1 MSEHGARQPDGLN
14 IDLNDDLTLV
24 TRARLARLAAMP
36 VDTSRLERRLSA
48 ALGAGAAPSA
58 RSLRVIWTRRAAA
71 AAAVLLL
78 ALMAAHMVD
87 RSAGP
92 ALAEPFELTDL
103 HERLVRGESAMLAAA
118 DVEEANRRI
127 AAQSAD
133 GPAVPGLAATR
144 RLYVRSCC
152 LAEVRGRLV
161 AAVLMVDEGRA
172 VTLVVAQ
179 ARDFAGPMG
188 QVIERD
194 GRELLAHRLND
205 LEMVVTRRGDR
216 WLCVMGQADE
226 VDRERLAAIAA
237 GIIF

>member
-1 MSEHGARQPDGLN
+1 MSEHGARQPDDLN
-14 IDLNDDLTLV
+14 VDLNDDLTLV
-24 TRARLARLAAMP
+24 TRARLERLAAMP

-48 ALGAGAAPSA
+48 ALGAGAAPPA
-58 RSLRVIWTRRAAA
+58 RSLRVIWTRRAA

-78 ALMAAHMVD
+78 ALMAAHMVE

-103 HERLVRGESAMLAAA
+103 HQRLVRGESAMLAAA

-152 LAEVRGRLV
+152 LAEVRGPLV

-188 QVIERD
+188 EVIERD

-226 VDRERLAAIAA
+226 VDPQRLAAIAA
-237 GIIF
+237 GIVF